1 MAEVKHLK
9 VRVSGLV
16 QGVFFRASTKAKAE
30 QLGLEGYVM
39 NESGGSVLIH
49 AQGKPNNLT
58 ELLSWCESGGP
69 EGAKV
74 KNIEVNEV
82 SVEPFEFF
90 QIRR

>member
-9 VRVSGLV
+9 VRVTGLV

-39 NESGGSVLIH
+39 NESDGSVLIH
-49 AQGKPNNLT
+49 VQGKPDNLN

-74 KNIEVNEV
+74 ENIEVSEV
-82 SVEPFEFF
+82 RVEPFGFF